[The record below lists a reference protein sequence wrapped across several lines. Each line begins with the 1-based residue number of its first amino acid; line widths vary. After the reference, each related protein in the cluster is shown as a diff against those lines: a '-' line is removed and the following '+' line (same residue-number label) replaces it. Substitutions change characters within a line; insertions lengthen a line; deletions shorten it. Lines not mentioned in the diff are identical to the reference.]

1 MNNGTVKHSCL
12 FLPYSLVFITKLQ
25 NPEINTEFLI
35 SSCCFSRMLIVLCS
49 QSLTNIYSVCL
60 CEIRGFNEWKN
71 TLIYWPFGEL
81 LTEPGFK
88 TTGIQALSLF
98 PQATAAKPSHLWL
111 ISAAWVVKAPLIA
124 PHMSK
129 ESSTQNQSTPRQWP
143 PSTLLEKWLL
153 SSLVS
158 RMKLSQ
164 RLPEKG

>member
-81 LTEPGFK
+81 LTAR
-88 TTGIQALSLF
+88 IQDHWNSS
-98 PQATAAKPSHLWL
+98 PEL
-111 ISAAWVVKAPLIA
+111 ISPSRSCQAITLVTDL
-124 PHMSK
+124 SCLSGQ
-129 ESSTQNQSTPRQWP
+129 SSTYRSPH
-143 PSTLLEKWLL
+143 
-153 SSLVS
+153 V
-158 RMKLSQ
+158 Q
-164 RLPEKG
+164 RKQHPEPKHASPAAT